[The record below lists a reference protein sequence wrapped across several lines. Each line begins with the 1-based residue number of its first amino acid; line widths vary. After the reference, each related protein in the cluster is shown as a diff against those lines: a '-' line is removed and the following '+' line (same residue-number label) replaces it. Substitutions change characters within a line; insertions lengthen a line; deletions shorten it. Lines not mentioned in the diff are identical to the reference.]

1 MPRQVSWA
9 LLALTVVLASV
20 WHLQAQW
27 NYRAFV
33 RTAQGLA
40 LQFAE
45 AALEETPERVRVRF
59 TVVLTN
65 STAHAIPVEGASC
78 LLYAGREFVGP
89 CVISADVPAV
99 VAPHGEWRLPVVT
112 EITGHYLEMYRET
125 QAEGVRVQGSVQIE
139 LPVGGDFVKVTRRFH
154 ELIPKR

>member
-1 MPRQVSWA
+1 V
-9 LLALTVVLASV
+9 
-20 WHLQAQW
+20 
-27 NYRAFV
+27 RA
-33 RTAQGLA
+33 AQGLT
-40 LQFAE
+40 LQFTE
-45 AALEETPERVRVRF
+45 TALEETPERVRVRF
-59 TVVLTN
+59 TLVLTN

-139 LPVGGDFVKVTRRFH
+139 LPLGGDFVKVTRRFH